1 MTFQNKTHRLCLKCQ
16 GGDLR
21 ELQDVVG
28 REEKGDSSWNPRL
41 SPRERVLKSS
51 FFREQRMSSEVS

>member
-28 REEKGDSSWNPRL
+28 REERGGQQLEP
-41 SPRERVLKSS
+41 
-51 FFREQRMSSEVS
+51 